1 MWKMI
6 FNLLTESLGLPLEK
20 KWDYIILAIIGIIAY
35 IVAFRVVGKMYDRG
49 LIFGRDSGSF
59 FHWLIRLVVFFL
71 TWAIVCGI
79 ITAIHWICDN
89 WIFVL
94 SITGSILLLSL
105 VVFMVIRY
113 RKQNRGE
120 AK

>member
-1 MWKMI
+1 MKMI

-20 KWDYIILAIIGIIAY
+20 NWDYIILAIIGIIAY
-35 IVAFRVVGKMYDRG
+35 IVAFRVVGRMYDRG

-59 FHWLIRLVVFFL
+59 FHWLIRLVVFVL

-79 ITAIHWICDN
+79 ITAVRWIFDN
-89 WIFVL
+89 WMFVL
-94 SITGSILLLSL
+94 SIMGSGLVFSL
-105 VVFMVIRY
+105 VVFMVLRY

>member
-1 MWKMI
+1 MGKLI

-20 KWDYIILAIIGIIAY
+20 NWEYIILAIIGIMAY

-59 FHWLIRLVVFFL
+59 FHWLIRLVVFVFA
-71 TWAIVCGI
+71 WAIVCGI
-79 ITAIHWICDN
+79 IIAARWIFDN

-94 SITGSILLLSL
+94 SIMGSILLFSL